1 MAMANDRVTFDDFR
15 RRMPVAERFAYFDH
29 AAVAPI
35 SGPARDA
42 IASWAE
48 QSAAE
53 GAVDWASWARR
64 LTHLRRGVAAMV
76 SADPAEIALVQNTT
90 DAITL
95 IAEGFPWQPGDNVVV
110 PDDEFPTNFY
120 PWMNLATRGVE
131 LRRAPTD
138 QGRLDLDALSDTCDE
153 RTRIVAASW
162 VSFRSGWRND
172 PAELAD
178 VAHRHGALL
187 MLDAIQALGVS
198 PLDVQSA
205 GVDFFA
211 ADGHKWLL
219 GPEGAG
225 LMYVRREHLDLLRP
239 LRLGWN
245 SVVHDQD
252 FDRLEMVLKESAERY
267 EGGSLNMPGLFGLA
281 ASIEM
286 LRRVGIEQVG
296 RRIVEVTDLL
306 CDRLEKIG
314 ATIYS
319 DRSGEHR
326 SGIVSFDLPG
336 QDSQQLRRRCRQQ
349 DVIISQRG
357 GRLRA
362 SPHVYNNAEDIERLI
377 AALGGSS

>member
-1 MAMANDRVTFDDFR
+1 
-15 RRMPVAERFAYFDH
+15 MPLAERFAYFDH

-42 IASWAE
+42 IAAWAD
-48 QSAAE
+48 QSASA
-53 GAVDWASWARR
+53 GAVDWASWGRH
-64 LTHLRRGVAAMV
+64 LTHLRRSVAAMV
-76 SADPAEIALVQNTT
+76 SADPSEIALVQNTT
-90 DAITL
+90 DGISL
-95 IAEGFPWQPGDNVVV
+95 IAEGFPWQEGDNVVV

-120 PWMNLATRGVE
+120 PWMNLAARGVE
-131 LRRAPTD
+131 LRRAPTHD
-138 QGRLDLDALSDTCDE
+138 GRLDLDALSDTCDE

-172 PAELAD
+172 PAALAE

-187 MLDAIQALGVS
+187 MLDAIQALGVC

-225 LMYVRREHLDLLRP
+225 LLYIRREHLDLLRP

-245 SVVHDQD
+245 SVVHDGD
-252 FDRLEMVLKESAERY
+252 FDRLELVLKGTAERY
-267 EGGSLNMPGLFGLA
+267 EGGSPNMPGLFGLA

-286 LRRVGIEQVG
+286 LRRIGIEQIC

-306 CDRLEKIG
+306 CQRLREIG
-314 ATIYS
+314 AVIHS
-319 DRSGEHR
+319 DRSEPR
-326 SGIVSFDLPG
+326 RTGIVSFDLPG
-336 QDSQQLRRRCRQQ
+336 QDARSLRLRCREQ
-349 DVIISQRG
+349 DVILSHRG

-362 SPHVYNNAEDIERLI
+362 SPHAYTNADDVERLI
-377 AALGGSS
+377 AALIAS